1 MEFVDGR
8 KIVRRQALDVFS
20 RRFQR
25 RQDGVAER
33 AFLVMVG
40 DRLRRL

>member
-8 KIVRRQALDVFS
+8 KVVRRQALDVFS

-25 RQDGVAER
+25 RQDGVAESG
-33 AFLVMVG
+33 FFVMTG
-40 DRLRRL
+40 DRLR

>member
-8 KIVRRQALDVFS
+8 EIVRRQALDVFS
-20 RRFQR
+20 RRFQP
-25 RQDGVAER
+25 RQDCVAES